1 MQKTAKESDNIYD
14 CLVFDFKQ
22 INSNLTL
29 KKYVTPMIFL
39 RDLIWKD
46 SYGGRKYTDVGFG
59 TNENDLG
66 GPIVSFYMEKWGN
79 FLPNLDVALNTRD
92 GVLEFSVNDVSKLEV
107 AVSSAITQVVVWY
120 YIRV

>member
-1 MQKTAKESDNIYD
+1 
-14 CLVFDFKQ
+14 
-22 INSNLTL
+22 
-29 KKYVTPMIFL
+29 MIFL